1 MVVGVIADRVPGGER
16 CEGQLREPKGV
27 GADLEEGRM
36 TAMAREKIEDMLGV
50 PGVGP
55 VIEAHRDDLLLGPHA
70 EHRARLSVASAR
82 VVGRGT
88 IARAG
93 LALGGRPR
101 SAPSPDSETSEHT
114 RPRLPHL

>member
-82 VVGRGT
+82 CRSWNHRPRRPRPRRPAPERS
-88 IARAG
+88 IARFRNLRA
-93 LALGGRPR
+93 
-101 SAPSPDSETSEHT
+101 HT